1 MRESLSGNLPKH
13 AARIG
18 RKPVRELSP
27 VLRIGLP
34 AWLQIIGAIEH
45 PADHVPFGESY

>member
-18 RKPVRELSP
+18 RKPLRELSS
-27 VLRIGLP
+27 VLRIGLT
-34 AWLQIIGAIEH
+34 AWLQIIGTVEH